1 MKIDEQFKNPKVK
14 NFTAFY
20 EEKNAP
26 KDEDYNIV
34 IIHVLKELSPTV
46 KRIIEECKKSSV
58 KFYEC
63 LIDGAFIE
71 EGKLYRAK
79 DEKGFELSSKTVVI
93 VLGDVHKKNSYLN
106 FLSELERAG
115 TTLVNSRRTIEIC
128 SDKYRTYLNLR
139 SADLDQ
145 PRTVLIPNKDSAEDA
160 LEKLGRKFPLILK
173 TTTGSKGVGVIF
185 IESERS
191 YNATIQLLYK
201 IDENVE
207 LLIQEYIKTD
217 GDIRVLVLGKT
228 IVGAMKRHIIEG
240 DFRSN
245 YSQGGKV
252 SKYTLSTE
260 EKERVL
266 LAAKKIKGKYVGVD
280 FIPSKEGPK
289 IIEVNHSPG
298 SEGIEK
304 ATGANLIGELVNYW
318 KDIKQREATPE
329 ECGFL
334 EVVDVKPFGP
344 IISKFDSGNSSLPVI
359 HGDDIK
365 YDSKNKMVHW
375 HLFGKKMQTPLDHI
389 KKVNLGGLRDY
400 SESRYVIKLD
410 IEFAGK
416 EYKDVLFTIDDR
428 KNRTRI
434 LLNRE
439 LMVKMNVMVNP
450 QRKYVL
456 TNKMSRDRVRGTKAN

>member
-1 MKIDEQFKNPKVK
+1 MTIEQFKNPKVK
-14 NFTAFY
+14 NFTTFY

-34 IIHVLKELSPTV
+34 IIHVKKEPSPTV
-46 KRIIEECKKSSV
+46 KRITEECKKNNI
-58 KFYEC
+58 KCYEC
-63 LIDGAFIE
+63 IIDGAFIE
-71 EGKLYRAK
+71 EGKLYRSK
-79 DEKGFELSSKTVVI
+79 DDKGFELSSKTVCMI
-93 VLGDVHKKNSYLN
+93 LGDVHKKNSYLN
-106 FLSELERAG
+106 FLSELERVG
-115 TTLVNSRRTIEIC
+115 CTLVNSRRTIEVC

-139 SADLDQ
+139 NADLDQ
-145 PRTVLIPNKDSAEDA
+145 PKTVLIPNKDASEDA

-201 IDENVE
+201 IDEDVE

-217 GDIRVLVLGKT
+217 GDVRVLILGKT
-228 IVGAMKRHIIEG
+228 ILGAMKRHIIEG

-245 YSQGGKV
+245 YSQGGKI
-252 SKYTLSTE
+252 SKYTLSE
-260 EKERVL
+260 LEKEKVL

-304 ATGANLIGELVNYW
+304 ATGGNLIGELVKYW
-318 KDIKQREATPE
+318 KDVKHREATPE

-359 HGDDIK
+359 HGDTIK
-365 YDSKNKMVHW
+365 YDAKTKMVHW
-375 HLFGKKMQTPLDHI
+375 SLFGKNMKTPLDHI

-400 SESRYVIKLD
+400 SESRYVVKLD

-416 EYKDVLFTIDDR
+416 RYEDIQFTIDDR

-434 LLNRE
+434 LLNRD

-456 TNKMSRDRVRGTKAN
+456 TNKVSRDRVRGRKTS